1 VPCDYVEERL
11 HGYLDD
17 ELDAAGAAEFERH
30 LKSCPECSAALSA
43 ERALRK
49 SLAQAQL
56 YELAPASLRS
66 AVQARI
72 GSASGKQT
80 VTTMQPQINWKWLA
94 TAAILLLA
102 ISTALLTMAV
112 LRMRGAAPEFAIAA
126 VDAHLRSLQQ
136 GHLAD
141 VQSTDQHTVKPWFNG
156 RIPNSPRVVDLGK
169 EDFPL
174 IGGRIDVVGQ
184 TPVSTLVYRRA
195 KHMIS
200 LTAVP
205 ADSHFELG
213 KVPKS
218 VNGYNVV
225 HWTDN
230 GLTYWAISDLELKE
244 LEDFAHLFRTSQT
257 EL

>member
-141 VQSTDQHTVKPWFNG
+141 VQSTDQHTVKPWFDGRVDFAPKVADFAGDGFPLLGGRLDVLNG
-156 RIPNSPRVVDLGK
+156 RTVAA
-169 EDFPL
+169 
-174 IGGRIDVVGQ
+174 
-184 TPVSTLVYRRA
+184 LVYGRR
-195 KHMIS
+195 KHIINVFAAPEG
-200 LTAVP
+200 TA
-205 ADSHFELG
+205 STRSGSGEIQ
-213 KVPKS
+213 
-218 VNGYNVV
+218 GYRWLAWRAGGFDYVAV
-225 HWTDN
+225 TD
-230 GLTYWAISDLELKE
+230 ASAADLEE
-244 LEDFAHLFRTSQT
+244 LRSLFGKI
-257 EL
+257 